1 MKHITNSS
9 RSDRSSYQH
18 RLQISMITR
27 NALIESLKAEGEGR
41 YCGTE
46 HYLTVSVSERA
57 TLDMSAVRKKLSR
70 QFIASHTRVTEVV
83 TASLKG
89 YNKDRRVA

>member
-1 MKHITNSS
+1 MKHITKTV
-9 RSDRSSYQH
+9 D
-18 RLQISMITR
+18 QIAELSAQIAEL
-27 NALIESLKAEGEGR
+27 NDHKKALIESLKAEGEGR

-46 HYLTVSVSERA
+46 HYLQVSVSERA

>member
-1 MKHITNSS
+1 MKHQNTV
-9 RSDRSSYQH
+9 D
-18 RLQISMITR
+18 QIAELSAQIAEL
-27 NALIESLKAEGEGR
+27 NDHKKALIESLKAEGEGR

-46 HYLTVSVSERA
+46 HYLQVSVSERA

-70 QFIASHTRVTEVV
+70 QFMVSHTRVTEVV

-89 YNKDRRVA
+89 YNKQRRVA

>member
-1 MKHITNSS
+1 MKHINTVDQVAELSA
-9 RSDRSSYQH
+9 
-18 RLQISMITR
+18 QIAEL
-27 NALIESLKAEGEGR
+27 NDHKKALIESLKAEGEGR

-46 HYLTVSVSERA
+46 HYLQVSVSERA

>member
-1 MKHITNSS
+1 MKHQ
-9 RSDRSSYQH
+9 DKVD
-18 RLQISMITR
+18 QIAALSAQIADL
-27 NALIESLKAEGEGR
+27 NEEKKSLIESLKAEGEGR

-57 TLDMSAVRKKLSR
+57 TLDPVAVRNKLSR
-70 QFIASHTRVTEVV
+70 QFIAAHTRITEVV

-89 YNKDRRVA
+89 YNRDRRVA

>member
-1 MKHITNSS
+1 MKHQNTV
-9 RSDRSSYQH
+9 D
-18 RLQISMITR
+18 QIAELSAQIAEL
-27 NALIESLKAEGEGR
+27 NDHKKALIESLKAEGEGR

-46 HYLTVSVSERA
+46 HYLQVSVSERA

-70 QFIASHTRVTEVV
+70 QFMVSHTRVTEVV

>member
-1 MKHITNSS
+1 MKHQSTV
-9 RSDRSSYQH
+9 D
-18 RLQISMITR
+18 QIAELSAQICYL
-27 NALIESLKAEGEGR
+27 NEEKKALIESLKAEGAGR

-46 HYLTVSVSERA
+46 HYLQVSVSERA
-57 TLDMSAVRKKLSR
+57 TLDPVAVRNKLSR
-70 QFIASHTRVTEVV
+70 QFIAAHTRVTEVV

>member
-1 MKHITNSS
+1 MKHITKAV
-9 RSDRSSYQH
+9 D
-18 RLQISMITR
+18 QIAALSAQIAEL
-27 NALIESLKAEGEGR
+27 NDHKKALIESLKAEGEGR

>member
-1 MKHITNSS
+1 MKHQNTV
-9 RSDRSSYQH
+9 D
-18 RLQISMITR
+18 QIAELSAQIADLNETKKS
-27 NALIESLKAEGEGR
+27 LIESLKSEGEGR

-46 HYLTVSVSERA
+46 HYLQVSVSERA

-70 QFIASHTRVTEVV
+70 QFMVSHTRVTEVV

>member
-1 MKHITNSS
+1 MKHINTV
-9 RSDRSSYQH
+9 D
-18 RLQISMITR
+18 QIAELSAQIAEL
-27 NALIESLKAEGEGR
+27 NDHKKALIESLKAEGEGR

-46 HYLTVSVSERA
+46 HYLQVSVSERA

>member
-1 MKHITNSS
+1 MKHINTV
-9 RSDRSSYQH
+9 D
-18 RLQISMITR
+18 QIAALSAQIADL
-27 NALIESLKAEGEGR
+27 NEEKKCLIESLKAEGEGR

>member
-1 MKHITNSS
+1 
-9 RSDRSSYQH
+9 
-18 RLQISMITR
+18 
-27 NALIESLKAEGEGR
+27 
-41 YCGTE
+41 
-46 HYLTVSVSERA
+46 VSVSERA

-70 QFIASHTRVTEVV
+70 QFMVSHTRVTEVV

>member
-1 MKHITNSS
+1 MKHLNTV
-9 RSDRSSYQH
+9 D
-18 RLQISMITR
+18 QIAELSAQIADLNETKK
-27 NALIESLKAEGEGR
+27 ALIESLKSEGEGR

-70 QFIASHTRVTEVV
+70 QFMHTRVTEVV